1 MRDASKTILIAGPTA
16 SGKSALALAVAERVG
31 GVIIN
36 ADSMQ
41 VYRELRIL
49 TARPT
54 PEEEARVRHKLYGFV
69 PAGEAY
75 SAGRFV
81 RDATDAIAA
90 ARSDGRRPIIVGG
103 TGLYFKALLEGL
115 SPIPRIDDAIRNHWR
130 AEAERRGAAALHHD
144 LAQRDATMAARL
156 EPADTQRVVRA
167 LEVIEQTGRSLA
179 EWQRDRSPPVL
190 DEAQTV
196 ELLLTLDRSEIQAR
210 ADARFET
217 MMAEGALQ
225 EAQALAGLGIDPSL
239 PAMRAIGVRPLIAAI
254 EGKCSLEEAAA
265 AAKQETRHYVKR
277 QETWFKSHMISWHHI
292 NAKYMASNIAEI
304 FAFIQ
309 R

>member
-1 MRDASKTILIAGPTA
+1 MSDASKAILIAGPTA

-49 TARPT
+49 SARPT
-54 PEEEARVRHKLYGFV
+54 PEEEARVPHKLYGFV

-81 RDATDAIAA
+81 RDAAAAIAA

-115 SPIPRIDDAIRNHWR
+115 SPIPRIDDDIRNHWR
-130 AEAERRGAAALHHD
+130 AEAERRGAAALHRD
-144 LAQRDATMAARL
+144 LAQRDAAMAARL
-156 EPADTQRVVRA
+156 ERADTQRVVRA

-196 ELLLTLDRSEIQAR
+196 ELLLTLDRGEIHAR

-225 EAQALAGLGIDPSL
+225 EAQALAGLAIDPSL
-239 PAMRAIGVRPLIAAI
+239 PAMRAIGVRPLIAAF
-254 EGKCSLEEAAA
+254 EGKYSLQEAVA

-277 QETWFKSHMISWHHI
+277 QETWFKRHMISWNHV

>member
-1 MRDASKTILIAGPTA
+1 M
-16 SGKSALALAVAERVG
+16 ALAIAERVG

-49 TARPT
+49 SARPT
-54 PEEEARVRHKLYGFV
+54 PEEEARVPHKLYGFV

-81 RDATDAIAA
+81 RDAAERLLRLEARAVDPSSSAAPVFISRRCSRACRRSRRSTTLSAIIGGREAA
-90 ARSDGRRPIIVGG
+90 
-103 TGLYFKALLEGL
+103 
-115 SPIPRIDDAIRNHWR
+115 
-130 AEAERRGAAALHHD
+130 RRGAAALHRD

-156 EPADTQRVVRA
+156 APADTQRVVRA
-167 LEVIEQTGRSLA
+167 LEVLEQTGRSLA

-196 ELLLTLDRSEIQAR
+196 ELLLTLDRSELQAR
-210 ADARFET
+210 ADARFER

-254 EGKCSLEEAAA
+254 ERKCSLEEAVA

-277 QETWFKSHMISWHHI
+277 QETWFKRQ
-292 NAKYMASNIAEI
+292 YDFVASCKREI
-304 FAFIQ
+304 YGK
-309 R
+309 

>member
-1 MRDASKTILIAGPTA
+1 
-16 SGKSALALAVAERVG
+16 
-31 GVIIN
+31 
-36 ADSMQ
+36 
-41 VYRELRIL
+41 
-49 TARPT
+49 
-54 PEEEARVRHKLYGFV
+54 
-69 PAGEAY
+69 
-75 SAGRFV
+75 
-81 RDATDAIAA
+81 
-90 ARSDGRRPIIVGG
+90 
-103 TGLYFKALLEGL
+103 
-115 SPIPRIDDAIRNHWR
+115 
-130 AEAERRGAAALHHD
+130 
-144 LAQRDATMAARL
+144 MAARL